1 MGSCIGAK
9 YKRPLRRSSLGE
21 VAMMANLMSK
31 QNPSLGGRLWGVFK
45 GEKVG
50 FRPAMEVVAESNPK
64 SPFPLKYGL

>member
-1 MGSCIGAK
+1 
-9 YKRPLRRSSLGE
+9 
-21 VAMMANLMSK
+21 MMANLMSK
-31 QNPSLGGRLWGVFK
+31 QNPSLEGRLWGVFK

>member
-9 YKRPLRRSSLGE
+9 YKRLLRRSSLGE